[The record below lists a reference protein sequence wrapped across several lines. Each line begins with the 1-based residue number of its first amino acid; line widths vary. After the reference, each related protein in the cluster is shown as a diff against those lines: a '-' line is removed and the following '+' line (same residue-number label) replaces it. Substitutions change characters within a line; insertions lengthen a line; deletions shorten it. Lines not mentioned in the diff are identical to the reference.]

1 MVFEVTQIKQAIE
14 KSIPLAFTT
23 HTLSHDTCEKLEKIL
38 ELFLKELGEEK
49 IKNQLSYCLRELTE
63 NGRKANLKRIFFD
76 EKELNISNYS
86 DYRKGM
92 KTFKDEVFG
101 NIDAYLQKLKVQ
113 NLYTKVIFHAN
124 TSFFTL
130 SVKNNVPIMGY
141 ELKRIEERIIRSRS
155 FNTMEEAFKSVI
167 DSTEGAGLGIVILI
181 LMLRKIGLSEDS
193 FSIQKD
199 GSDTIAKI
207 VIPRSDILL
216 ENLDPLVKKMVAEI
230 KVLPQFPEHITSLQR
245 LLSNPDSS
253 FSEIARVV
261 KTDPALT
268 GDLLK
273 VVNSAQYMLRNKI
286 TDVEEALKMI
296 GFRGMRNLLYSY
308 GSQKILSNKYGDMK
322 ELWEHSYKAAFYGYH
337 LAKNFNFKKIMDDV
351 YVSALLHD
359 LGKVVVEFLH
369 PDLLES
375 IKNFSTERGMSADI
389 FEKFTIGLHHAEIG
403 ARIAEHWHFPDQLIA
418 AIRYHHEPEQCDASV
433 TELVYTVYLAN
444 SLCDIERA
452 TLTFEQMEPVVL
464 SFFNLKIRES
474 INFIHDR
481 LKQAFN
487 QDKEKTVG

>member
-1 MVFEVTQIKQAIE
+1 MAFDLAQIKQAIE

-23 HTLSHDTCEKLEKIL
+23 HTLTHDTCEKLEVIL

-49 IKNQLSYCLRELTE
+49 IKNQLSYCMRELTE
-63 NGRKANLKRIFFD
+63 NGRKANLKRLYFN
-76 EKELNISNYS
+76 ETGLNINNYK

-92 KTFKDEVFG
+92 ENFKDQVFG
-101 NIDAYLQKLKVQ
+101 NLDSYFQKLKDL

-141 ELKRIEERIIRSRS
+141 ELKRIEERIIHSRS
-155 FNTMEEAFKSVI
+155 FKTMEDAFKSVI

-199 GSDTIAKI
+199 GEDTIAKI
-207 VIPRSDILL
+207 VIPRSDIILD
-216 ENLDPLVKKMVAEI
+216 NLDPLVKKMVDEI

-273 VVNSAQYMLRNKI
+273 VVNSAQYMLRNKV

-308 GSQKILSNKYGDMK
+308 GSQNLLSEKYGIMK

-337 LAKNFNFKKIMDDV
+337 LAKNFNFRKILDDV

-375 IKNFSTERGMSADI
+375 IKNFSTERGMSAEI

-418 AIRYHHEPEQCDASV
+418 AIRYHHEPDQCDDSV
-433 TELVYTVYLAN
+433 MELVSTVYLAN

-452 TLTFEQMEPVVL
+452 QLTFEQMEPAVL
-464 SFFNLKIRES
+464 TFFNLSTRES
-474 INFIHDR
+474 INFLHER
-481 LKQAFN
+481 LKTAFQ
-487 QDKEKTVG
+487 QDKEKTSG